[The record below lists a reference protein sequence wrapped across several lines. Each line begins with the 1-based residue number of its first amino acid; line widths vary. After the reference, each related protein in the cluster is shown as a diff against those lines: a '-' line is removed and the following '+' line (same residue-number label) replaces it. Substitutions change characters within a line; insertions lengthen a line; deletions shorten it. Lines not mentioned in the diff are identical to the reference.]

1 MQQDSY
7 NEKSVIEEKKPE
19 WKATATNT
27 AVSSFFAQY
36 TARMRKRQEIEDR
49 ISLKK
54 KSKVLAKKIA
64 SG

>member
-54 KSKVLAKKIA
+54 KS
-64 SG
+64 